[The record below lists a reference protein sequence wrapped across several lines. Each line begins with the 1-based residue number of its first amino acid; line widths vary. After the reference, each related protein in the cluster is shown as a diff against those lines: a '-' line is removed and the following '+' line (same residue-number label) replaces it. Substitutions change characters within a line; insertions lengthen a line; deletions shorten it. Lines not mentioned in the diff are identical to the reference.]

1 MSSEH
6 AENAGPE
13 HTAPEGAAP
22 EGIGGEAA
30 ATDGSPDAARVVKD
44 DGTQAERP
52 EESGSPEP
60 ALPAGDA
67 TDATDAAYA
76 VDPADVDDPATAGA
90 AGVWDVVV
98 VGAGPAGASAAY
110 AAAVAGRRVLLLE
123 KSELPRYKTCGG
135 GIIGPSRDSLPPGFE
150 LPLQD
155 RVHAV
160 TFSMDGRFARTRR
173 SRKMLFGLINRP
185 EFDAQLVEH
194 AQKAGAELRTGATV
208 TRVEQHGP
216 SVPDRR
222 TVAVVL
228 ADGETLLARAV
239 VGADGSASRIGAHVG
254 VKMGQVDL
262 GLEAEIPVPASVAED
277 WKGRVLIDWGPMPG
291 SYGWVFPKGDT
302 LTVGVISARGE
313 GAATKRYM
321 EDFVARLGLSG
332 FEPTISSGHLT
343 RCRTDDSPLS
353 RGRVLVCG
361 DAAGLLEPWT
371 REGIS
376 YALRS
381 GRLAGE
387 WAVRV
392 AEANDAVD
400 ARRQAL
406 NYAFAIKAGL
416 GVEMAVGRRMLAVFE
431 RRPGLLH
438 ATITGLRP
446 AWNAFADITRGSATL
461 GGMVRSNGMARRA
474 LEILDKRMDTSS
486 GVGPVGR
493 GVGRRDR
500 ADSETSDR
508 SETLETAEAPEAAEV
523 PAEHGAAPATSA
535 PSPSSDVSAIE
546 GEGAKAP
553 GKAADPE
560 APEAV

>member
-1 MSSEH
+1 MSSERG
-6 AENAGPE
+6 ENAGPE
-13 HTAPEGAAP
+13 HTEPVGAAP
-22 EGIGGEAA
+22 GSTGAEAA
-30 ATDGSPDAARVVKD
+30 RDTDPDTATSEVTAAAPDAEGADVDSTDVGGTDAGRTDADATDGVPDAVTD
-44 DGTQAERP
+44 THP
-52 EESGSPEP
+52 
-60 ALPAGDA
+60 GDA
-67 TDATDAAYA
+67 VGDVTDTHPE
-76 VDPADVDDPATAGA
+76 DPAHGAEVTAPA
-90 AGVWDVVV
+90 AGGTADEAADVWDVVV

-160 TFSMDGRFARTRR
+160 TFSLDGRFARTRR
-173 SRKMLFGLINRP
+173 SRRMLFGLINRP

-208 TRVEQHGP
+208 VRVEQHGP

-228 ADGETLLARAV
+228 GDGETVLARAV

-254 VKMGQVDL
+254 VKLGQVDL
-262 GLEAEIPVPASVAED
+262 GLEAEIPVPPSVAED

-321 EDFVARLGLSG
+321 EDFVARLGLAG

-438 ATITGLRP
+438 ATITGVRP
-446 AWNAFADITRGSATL
+446 AWNAFADITRGAATL
-461 GGMVRSNGMARRA
+461 GGMVRSNGLARRA
-474 LEILDKRMDTSS
+474 LEVLDRRMDTSS
-486 GVGPVGR
+486 GVGPAGR
-493 GVGRRDR
+493 GVSQR
-500 ADSETSDR
+500 ER
-508 SETLETAEAPEAAEV
+508 SAAEQDDTGAPEEL
-523 PAEHGAAPATSA
+523 
-535 PSPSSDVSAIE
+535 
-546 GEGAKAP
+546 
-553 GKAADPE
+553 
-560 APEAV
+560 

>member
-1 MSSEH
+1 MVSSEH
-6 AENAGPE
+6 AGNAGPE
-13 HTAPEGAAP
+13 NTEPEGAAP
-22 EGIGGEAA
+22 EGTGAEAA
-30 ATDGSPDAARVVKD
+30 RDGDPDTVEDGGADDATDGATGDVADDAASDVA
-44 DGTQAERP
+44 DGVTGDVA
-52 EESGSPEP
+52 GGVT
-60 ALPAGDA
+60 GDA
-67 TDATDAAYA
+67 TG
-76 VDPADVDDPATAGA
+76 DVAGA
-90 AGVWDVVV
+90 ASVVAGEGPDGDTGADGAADVWDVVV

-135 GIIGPSRDSLPPGFE
+135 GIIGPSRDALPPGFE

-160 TFSMDGRFARTRR
+160 TFSLEGRFARTRR
-173 SRKMLFGLINRP
+173 SRRMLFGLINRP
-185 EFDAQLVEH
+185 EFDAQLVQH

-222 TVAVVL
+222 TAAVVL
-228 ADGETLLARAV
+228 ADGETILARAV

-262 GLEAEIPVPASVAED
+262 GLEAEIPVPPSVAED

-313 GAATKRYM
+313 GAATKRYL
-321 EDFVARLGLSG
+321 EDFVARLGLAG
-332 FEPTISSGHLT
+332 FEPSISSGHLT

-438 ATITGLRP
+438 ATLTGLRP

-461 GGMVRSNGMARRA
+461 GGMVRSNGLARRA
-474 LEILDKRMDTSS
+474 LELLDKRMDTSS
-486 GVGPVGR
+486 GVGPAGR
-493 GVGRRDR
+493 GVTAKERD
-500 ADSETSDR
+500 ASEPEGTDEPGAVR
-508 SETLETAEAPEAAEV
+508 GTAE
-523 PAEHGAAPATSA
+523 GT
-535 PSPSSDVSAIE
+535 
-546 GEGAKAP
+546 EGAGETK
-553 GKAADPE
+553 GTE
-560 APEAV
+560 TGV

>member
-13 HTAPEGAAP
+13 PTEPLVPGDSAPVAEP
-22 EGIGGEAA
+22 SDAA
-30 ATDGSPDAARVVKD
+30 AG
-44 DGTQAERP
+44 
-52 EESGSPEP
+52 EEPG
-60 ALPAGDA
+60 PAGDA
-67 TDATDAAYA
+67 GPAA
-76 VDPADVDDPATAGA
+76 DAGA
-90 AGVWDVVV
+90 EPDGERPDVWDVVV

-110 AAAVAGRRVLLLE
+110 AAAVAGRRVLILE
-123 KSELPRYKTCGG
+123 KAELPRYKTCGG

-150 LPLQD
+150 LPFHD

-160 TFSMDGRFARTRR
+160 TFSLEGRFARTRR
-173 SRKMLFGLINRP
+173 SRRMLFGLVNRP
-185 EFDAQLVEH
+185 EFDALLVEH
-194 AQKAGAELRTGATV
+194 AQKAGAQLRTGATV

-216 SVPDRR
+216 AVPDRR

-228 ADGETLLARAV
+228 SDGETVLARAV

-254 VKMGQVDL
+254 VKLGQVDL
-262 GLEAEIPVPASVAED
+262 GLESEIPVPPSVAED
-277 WKGRVLIDWGPMPG
+277 WKGRILIDWGPMPG

-313 GAATKRYM
+313 GAATKRYL
-321 EDFVARLGLSG
+321 EDFVARLGLAG
-332 FEPTISSGHLT
+332 FEPSISSGHLT

-392 AEANDAVD
+392 AEAGDAVD

-438 ATITGLRP
+438 AVITGVRP
-446 AWNAFADITRGSATL
+446 AWNAFADITRGAATL
-461 GGMVRSNGMARRA
+461 GGMVRANGLARRA
-474 LEILDKRMDTSS
+474 LDVLDKRMDTDS
-486 GVGPVGR
+486 GVGPAGR
-493 GVGRRDR
+493 GVSRKDGT
-500 ADSETSDR
+500 AD
-508 SETLETAEAPEAAEV
+508 ETADEAEAA
-523 PAEHGAAPATSA
+523 GAAGPA
-535 PSPSSDVSAIE
+535 DG
-546 GEGAKAP
+546 GERSGAS
-553 GKAADPE
+553 
-560 APEAV
+560 